1 VHANNAAK
9 DRLYDQRPLVRPVGG
24 WYACCMKA
32 SATCLV
38 LIFGTALSAG
48 AVQLAHSHEPESEN
62 AMFPYELTGYVGY
75 QSGGEFDV
83 EGTTEKGHVEGQ
95 VAYALGLNFRADNYG
110 QYQVFYSRQPAHI
123 EAIGPFPNGVALD
136 IDYIHFGGTLRVDPG
151 SLLEPY
157 IVGSI
162 GATSMSP
169 KFPDSHDKAV
179 FSVGVGAGLR
189 VPVSKQFNILLEGRA
204 FFSFLPSGGAL
215 FCSSGQ
221 TGAGCRFQGSGST
234 FSQYVVLVGASYAF

>member
-1 VHANNAAK
+1 MKTAAT
-9 DRLYDQRPLVRPVGG
+9 RLVLFLGTVISL
-24 WYACCMKA
+24 
-32 SATCLV
+32 SATR
-38 LIFGTALSAG
+38 
-48 AVQLAHSHEPESEN
+48 LAHSHEPETDH
-62 AMFPYELTGYVGY
+62 AMLPYELTGYVGY
-75 QSGGEFDV
+75 QSGGEFEV
-83 EGTTEKGHVEGQ
+83 EGTTEKGHVDGQ
-95 VAYALGLNFRADNYG
+95 VVYALGLNFRADNFG
-110 QYQVFYSRQPAHI
+110 QYQVFYSRQPAHV

-136 IDYIHFGGTLRVDPG
+136 IDYVHFGGTLRVDPG

-162 GATSMSP
+162 GATLMSP
-169 KFPDSHDKAV
+169 KFPDAHDQSV

-221 TGAGCRFQGSGST
+221 TGAGCRFHGSGST
-234 FSQYVVLVGASYAF
+234 FSQYVVLAGASYAF